1 MDNDDIKRRNDEIN
15 AKPVDDFD
23 GLSAAQMH
31 VMLYSPFSP
40 DSIVQFN
47 DKISDDIIRK
57 IPLYGLL
64 VSFLIKI
71 KSGDDK
77 LTTRGNLSTSIVKS
91 LYSGRFIKEKMID
104 SGLTKLSREESS
116 MSIHLIHIL
125 AEISGL
131 IWKTGNKLTLTE
143 KAMVILDNPYA
154 MIQELFLH
162 HVFDFNLGYF
172 DNYPETHFGAQ
183 DISYTLYLLDKY
195 GDRKRPTSFYAD
207 KLIKAFPEILTVF
220 DDKKYVDAPTQFHQC
235 MHTRIFNR
243 VLHLYGLISGFTV
256 MDDSGDDVLIQKT
269 KIFDQLFKI
278 IY

>member
-1 MDNDDIKRRNDEIN
+1 MDNDDIKRHNDKLN

-31 VMLYSPFSP
+31 VMLYTPFSP

-57 IPLYGLL
+57 VPLYRLL
-64 VSFLIKI
+64 ISFLIKI

-77 LTTRGNLSTSIVKS
+77 LTTRGNLSTSLVKS
-91 LYSGRFIKEKMID
+91 LYSGRFIKEKMIE

-131 IWKTGNKLTLTE
+131 IWKPGNKLTLTE
-143 KAMVILDNPYA
+143 KSMMILDNPFA
-154 MIQELFLH
+154 LIQELFLH

-172 DNYPETHFGAQ
+172 DNYPETELGAH
-183 DISYTLYLLDKY
+183 DISYTLYLIV
-195 GDRKRPTSFYAD
+195 S
-207 KLIKAFPEILTVF
+207 
-220 DDKKYVDAPTQFHQC
+220 
-235 MHTRIFNR
+235 
-243 VLHLYGLISGFTV
+243 
-256 MDDSGDDVLIQKT
+256 T
-269 KIFDQLFKI
+269 KQ
-278 IY
+278 